1 MSTYSF
7 YRLSDGIFTGTVAEI
22 PAASLARH
30 LRGVY
35 GAKEGRYDCTRHRVE
50 LSSGEVVD
58 YVPEP
63 PEPLPVETAW
73 KMIRAERDRK
83 LAECDWRVMRA
94 IERGDQAPIEWL
106 EYRQALRDV
115 TRQDDP
121 LAIRWPEVPT
131 K

>member
-35 GAKEGRYDCTRHRVE
+35 GAKQGRYDSTRQRVD
-50 LSSGEVVD
+50 LSSGAVVD

-63 PEPLPVETAW
+63 PAPPSAETLW
-73 KMIRAERDRK
+73 KLVRAERDRR
-83 LAECDWRVMRA
+83 LSECDWRVMRA
-94 IERGDQAPIEWL
+94 IERGDTPPIEWL

-115 TRQDDP
+115 TKQDDP
-121 LAIRWPEVPT
+121 QAIRWPEVPE
-131 K
+131 